1 MPLILTDRRHISAGD
16 IIRLMRRGFNTLAIA
31 EMHGVEEY
39 VIWNILAL
47 SDGEVKS

>member
-16 IIRLMRRGFNTLAIA
+16 IIRLMRSGLDTVAIA
-31 EMHGVEEY
+31 DRYGVEEY

-47 SDGEVKS
+47 SDGEVKP